1 MFLEISQDSQESAP
15 VRESQALSFFTE
27 HLRTILLEATISSL
41 IDSLTTSVPYHL
53 ETSQLICNANQLTD
67 FYMMDNIRRYWV
79 NSQLGHKPIA
89 IILKVH

>member
-15 VRESQALSFFTE
+15 VPESQALSFFTE
-27 HLRTILLEATISSL
+27 HLRTILLEAT
-41 IDSLTTSVPYHL
+41 
-53 ETSQLICNANQLTD
+53 NQLTD
-67 FYMMDNIRRYWV
+67 FYMMGNIRRYWV